1 MGAAQHREII
11 MHTLPNITITNRDAA
26 RLETLLEGM
35 PAGSFPGHKAL
46 EDEIYRA
53 TLVAPE
59 EIPPTVVTMNSTV
72 RFAVLPSGVEHR
84 LKLVYPGKTDA
95 SDDTVSILAPVGSA
109 LLGLA
114 EGDEIHWPNPN
125 GGTLHIVVH
134 KVEDQPERAG
144 CYDQ

>member
-1 MGAAQHREII
+1 MRTH
-11 MHTLPNITITNRDAA
+11 PNIIITSRDAA
-26 RLETLLEGM
+26 RLETLLEGL

-46 EDEIYRA
+46 EDELYRA